1 MNDVFK
7 IQVDLLEV
15 GWFCIG
21 CYTQHSYYSSLSSKM
36 LVLSAISGSRD
47 AVREAV
53 MRELL
58 PVGGIHMDG
67 DDHQPQPD

>member
-1 MNDVFK
+1 
-7 IQVDLLEV
+7 
-15 GWFCIG
+15 
-21 CYTQHSYYSSLSSKM
+21 M